1 MNEQS
6 TIEHWLSQFEI
17 TFASKLPTK
26 SAAIARK
33 EASTQLKE
41 AIYNRYVNFYV
52 VN

>member
-1 MNEQS
+1 MEQ
-6 TIEHWLSQFEI
+6 QQQKR

-41 AIYNRYVNFYV
+41 TIQSVC
-52 VN
+52 